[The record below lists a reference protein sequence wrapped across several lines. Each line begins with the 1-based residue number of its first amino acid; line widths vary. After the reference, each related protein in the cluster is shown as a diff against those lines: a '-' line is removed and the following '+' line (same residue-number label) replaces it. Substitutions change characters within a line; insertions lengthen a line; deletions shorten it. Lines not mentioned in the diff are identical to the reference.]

1 VGLVFVS
8 GISAV
13 CAASNDSSQ
22 VLTLH
27 SDGIVPGWKMEMSP
41 AALSRSI
48 YFIVTGL
55 MRAYAVTVDSD
66 PVPEITCKLLALQGL
81 ATVIRIEGAK
91 ETLQAVQ
98 KAVVS
103 LLSAAMNHPS
113 SLLRHAAVEA
123 RNAWFLLD

>member
-55 MRAYAVTVDSD
+55 IRAYAVTVDSD
-66 PVPEITCKLLALQGL
+66 PVPEITCKLLALHTSVMGSTGSEL
-81 ATVIRIEGAK
+81 PRCHGRATPGSGTDIPPCSM
-91 ETLQAVQ
+91 Q
-98 KAVVS
+98 
-103 LLSAAMNHPS
+103 
-113 SLLRHAAVEA
+113 
-123 RNAWFLLD
+123 